1 MTNSEQEPTPQRQYP
16 VFYEKFIPIA
26 IGVIA
31 VIIVVVL
38 VFALGVALGLIG
50 GT

>member
-1 MTNSEQEPTPQRQYP
+1 MTNSEQEPTPRRQYP
-16 VFYEKFIPIA
+16 AFYEKFIPIA

-38 VFALGVALGLIG
+38 VFALGVALGLIR